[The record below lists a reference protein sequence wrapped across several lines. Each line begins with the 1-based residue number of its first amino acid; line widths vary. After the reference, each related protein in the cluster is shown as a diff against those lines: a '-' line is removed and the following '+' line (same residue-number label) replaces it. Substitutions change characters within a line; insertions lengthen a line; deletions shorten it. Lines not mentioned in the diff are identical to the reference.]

1 MKVVTAFMKLYECTK
16 IFNHMAKIL
25 MCNQE
30 NKCMCYFIYQR
41 LCYNQT
47 IVFIFFFNRYIKLY
61 HVTIRS

>member
-47 IVFIFFFNRYIKLY
+47 IVFIFFLIDILSYIM
-61 HVTIRS
+61 